1 MRARKRRERAPLKQK
16 MVSDSLK
23 QRTVSD
29 SLTTVSASL
38 KQWTVSAWQY
48 RYRILAFCMGPV
60 LYKAWQHQCLYKV
73 LGWSALCVSS
83 LVFWHV
89 MSGMPEF
96 FDMVRRNPIIR
107 RRT

>member
-1 MRARKRRERAPLKQK
+1 MGERSPLEQRT
-16 MVSDSLK
+16 VSESDSLK

-29 SLTTVSASL
+29 SLTTVSDSL

-48 RYRILAFCMGPV
+48 RYRILAFCVGPV
-60 LYKAWQHQCLYKV
+60 LYKAWQHQCLYTV
-73 LGWSALCVSS
+73 LSGAALCVLS
-83 LVFWHV
+83 LVFLHV
-89 MSGMPEF
+89 MPEF